1 MCYDDINGLKSI
13 GFIKKILR
21 SYVWEKHEIYYWSEV
36 YIVEKVLNGAAS
48 AAHADKKEYVM
59 DMTEGNS
66 LKLIMKFS
74 IPLLIGNLFQQVYS
88 VVDSVVVGRHL
99 GANALGGVGSVGM
112 ISFLFFSLCSGM
124 AAGIGVVISKYFG
137 AKQDDMVKKAIANAV
152 YVILAVGILMSVL
165 GFCLTGPLIRLMNT
179 PAETVPYAYTYMKIT
194 CAFTVA
200 VAVYNGISSILRA
213 LGDSRTPLIFLIIA
227 SVINAVLDIIL
238 VVYLDMGVAGAAY
251 ATAFSQIVSGV
262 GSIIYAVKTNSYFRL
277 CREDFVVDHS
287 IMKEDFRIGIPM
299 AVQTSMIS
307 ISCSLLQALING
319 YGPAVMAAYTATGKV
334 EGIVFQPF
342 SSLGLALSTFAGQ
355 NMGARRYDRI
365 RKAVWQAE
373 CITIALSA
381 VLFAAILLFRENI
394 VSFFVTDEEVIQLG
408 AKGMLISGSMY
419 VALGTIYT
427 LRGALN
433 GMGDVVFS
441 MINGFLEVGGRV
453 VFALVLMY
461 VLNMGFWG
469 IWYTNIFTWVVIAL
483 TAAVRLIVYLRK
495 VQRKSTMS
503 ITGDIK
509 KLNPEG

>member
-1 MCYDDINGLKSI
+1 M
-13 GFIKKILR
+13 
-21 SYVWEKHEIYYWSEV
+21 SEEN
-36 YIVEKVLNGAAS
+36 IVEKVLNS
-48 AAHADKKEYVM
+48 TVSEKQLNRKEHVM

-124 AAGIGVVISKYFG
+124 ASGIGVVIAKYFG
-137 AKQDDMVKKAIANAV
+137 AKRDDLVRKAIANSI
-152 YVILAVGILMSVL
+152 YVILGVGLLMSVL
-165 GFCLTGPLIRLMNT
+165 GVCLTGPLIRLMNT

-200 VAVYNGISSILRA
+200 VAVYNGISSILRS
-213 LGDSRTPLIFLIIA
+213 LGDSRTPLIFLMIA
-227 SVINAVLDIIL
+227 SVINAVLDIIF

-251 ATAFSQIVSGV
+251 ATVFSQIVSGI
-262 GSIIYAVKTNSYFRL
+262 GSIIYAVKTNSYFKLR
-277 CREDFVVDHS
+277 REDFRVDHS
-287 IMKEDFRIGIPM
+287 ILKADFKIGLPM

-355 NMGARRYDRI
+355 NIGSGQYDRI
-365 RKAVWQAE
+365 KKAVWQAE
-373 CITIALSA
+373 CITIGLSA

-394 VSFFVTDEEVIQLG
+394 IHFFVTDQEVIRLG
-408 AKGMLISGSMY
+408 AKGMVISGSMY

-453 VFALVLMY
+453 VFALFLMY
-461 VLNMGFWG
+461 ALNMGFWG
-469 IWYTNIFTWVVIAL
+469 IWYTNIFTWIVIAL
-483 TAAVRLIVYLRK
+483 TAAVRLIVYLK
-495 VQRKSTMS
+495 KAQRNTNQM
-503 ITGDIK
+503 
-509 KLNPEG
+509 

>member
-1 MCYDDINGLKSI
+1 M
-13 GFIKKILR
+13 R
-21 SYVWEKHEIYYWSEV
+21 TSEER
-36 YIVEKVLNGAAS
+36 IVEKVLNSTAS
-48 AAHADKKEYVM
+48 EKQLNRKEYVM

-99 GANALGGVGSVGM
+99 GADALGGVGSVGM

-124 AAGIGVVISKYFG
+124 ASGIGVVISKYFG
-137 AKQDDMVKKAIANAV
+137 AKQDDLVRKAIANSV
-152 YVILAVGILMSVL
+152 YVILGVGLLMSIL

-238 VVYLDMGVAGAAY
+238 VVYLDLGVAGAAY

-262 GSIIYAVKTNSYFRL
+262 GSIIYAVKKNSYFKLR
-277 CREDFVVDHS
+277 REDFSVDHK
-287 IMKEDFRIGIPM
+287 IMKEDFSIGLPM

-355 NMGARRYDRI
+355 NMGAGRYDRI
-365 RKAVWQAE
+365 KKAVWQAE
-373 CITIALSA
+373 CITIGLSA
-381 VLFAAILLFRENI
+381 VLFLTIMLFRENI
-394 VSFFVTDEEVIQLG
+394 IHFFVTDPEVIRLG
-408 AKGMLISGSMY
+408 AKGMIISGSMY

-453 VFALVLMY
+453 VFALILMY
-461 VLNMGFWG
+461 ALNMGFWG
-469 IWYTNIFTWVVIAL
+469 IWYTNIFTWIVIAL
-483 TAAVRLIVYLRK
+483 TAAMRLVAYLK
-495 VQRKSTMS
+495 KAQRKAR
-503 ITGDIK
+503 
-509 KLNPEG
+509 